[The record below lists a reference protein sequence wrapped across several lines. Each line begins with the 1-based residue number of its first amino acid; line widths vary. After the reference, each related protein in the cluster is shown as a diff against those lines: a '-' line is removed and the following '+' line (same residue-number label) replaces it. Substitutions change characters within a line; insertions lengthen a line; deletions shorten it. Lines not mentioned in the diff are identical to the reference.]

1 MIAMDG
7 LYLQL
12 EKDFLNI
19 DLETRSINFIFS
31 LKIF

>member
-1 MIAMDG
+1 MDG

>member
-1 MIAMDG
+1 MDR

-12 EKDFLNI
+12 EEDFLNI

>member
-1 MIAMDG
+1 MDG

-12 EKDFLNI
+12 EEDFLNI
-19 DLETRSINFIFS
+19 DLETRLINFIFS

>member
-1 MIAMDG
+1 MDG

-12 EKDFLNI
+12 EEDFLNI